1 MSARALAVILAGS
14 IAATACGGH
23 TATKQD
29 VIARANAICFT
40 ALQAVR
46 SLSPPTTGTG
56 ALASLSAYLHK
67 VVPIV
72 AREAADTSALPR
84 PSPDRAVLNRYVA
97 AVSAAET
104 EYRALAS
111 AAARGDHAA
120 VAQALSALHG
130 NAATALATEYGL
142 SQCAASAGTGVS

>member
-1 MSARALAVILAGS
+1 VRRRALAVILAGS
-14 IAATACGGH
+14 VAATACGGH

-40 ALQAVR
+40 ALQGVR
-46 SLSPPTTGTG
+46 SLAPPTAGS
-56 ALASLSAYLHK
+56 ASLASLSAYLRK

-72 AREAADTSALPR
+72 ERKAAGTRALPR
-84 PSPDRAVLNRYVA
+84 PSQDRAVLNRYVA

-111 AAARGDHAA
+111 AAARGDRAA
-120 VAQALSALHG
+120 VAQAQSALRG
-130 NAATALATEYGL
+130 NAATVLATEYGL